1 MKIRFRGQKITVRL
15 MTDEEIIRAR
25 CLFRERSCF
34 DSDSS
39 SIWRESNAQGDRVGE
54 HPHREYV
61 EIISS
66 WFKL

>member
-1 MKIRFRGQKITVRL
+1 